1 MIKLPTEK
9 RSQNINR
16 HASICVSSSLSTDG
30 KGSPEYYCVSVN
42 TILNTAYVIPDFGN
56 KDIHKYLYVYPRISD
71 ERVEDDVKNDEKNL
85 DGWSNK
91 F

>member
-1 MIKLPTEK
+1 M
-9 RSQNINR
+9 
-16 HASICVSSSLSTDG
+16 
-30 KGSPEYYCVSVN
+30 N